1 MSLQFSNPHNFQYF
15 ILFFHHPYL
24 KYSTFYERVV
34 NIQEKL
40 EYSTD
45 IISKTKV
52 LDKYLQAMTKPV
64 SRHYL
69 IQFHIIKLNLHVS
82 HQGHINSHP
91 NLTIHTIYQHFVATN
106 LTVEFQLKSNK
117 KFRANISQFTTHN
130 TNKTSVG
137 LQKCVINNDL
147 SSYVLHDDKDGKK
160 FIQYNPNI
168 QVFCH
173 HSNNCP
179 KIIWEACGLPGY
191 PASKCFTRGFG
202 FLPRDIQRRISA
214 YNTNYGD
221 TPSTDTSRQDY
232 HKQVLPAPTIKIPTD
247 YSIKSMTLGTD
258 IANNNDPQATIQKL
272 QHDLPENVEDIESK
286 HDANIDFINMT
297 EMDTHLSSVS
307 SVICHKRYMYP
318 QNNLLNALIHYQL
331 KY

>member
-147 SSYVLHDDKDGKK
+147 SSYVLHDDKDEKK
-160 FIQYNPNI
+160 SSSTIKTSKHSAIIQIIVQRLYGRHAAYQVI
-168 QVFCH
+168 QQVSVSHVVLVSYHVIFKDVYLHIIQTMETH
-173 HSNNCP
+173 HP
-179 KIIWEACGLPGY
+179 QIPQDKIII
-191 PASKCFTRGFG
+191 SK
-202 FLPRDIQRRISA
+202 
-214 YNTNYGD
+214 
-221 TPSTDTSRQDY
+221 
-232 HKQVLPAPTIKIPTD
+232 
-247 YSIKSMTLGTD
+247 YSLH
-258 IANNNDPQATIQKL
+258 QQ
-272 QHDLPENVEDIESK
+272 SK
-286 HDANIDFINMT
+286 
-297 EMDTHLSSVS
+297 
-307 SVICHKRYMYP
+307 
-318 QNNLLNALIHYQL
+318 YQL
-331 KY
+331 IIRSKA